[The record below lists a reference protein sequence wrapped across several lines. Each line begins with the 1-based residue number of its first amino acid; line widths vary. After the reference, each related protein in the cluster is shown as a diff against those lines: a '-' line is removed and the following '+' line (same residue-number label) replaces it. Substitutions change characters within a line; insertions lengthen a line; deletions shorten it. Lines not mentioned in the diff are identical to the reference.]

1 MMFLIS
7 PMFAVVSMLLNLS
20 LILVLNF
27 FSPVRN
33 ANWGS
38 ISQAL
43 IFHQVR
49 KYLLLLDPRKSHIKF
64 WRPQMLLLVRNPRS
78 SCSLID
84 FVNSMKKGGLY
95 VLGQVHVGSL
105 ASEELDPLLEKTN

>member
-1 MMFLIS
+1 
-7 PMFAVVSMLLNLS
+7 MFAAVSILLCLS
-20 LILVLNF
+20 LILALHYT
-27 FSPVRN
+27 SP
-33 ANWGS
+33 AKKENWGH

-49 KYLLLLDPRKSHIKF
+49 KFLLLLDPRKSHVKF

-84 FVNSMKKGGLY
+84 FVNHMKKGGLY
-95 VLGQVHVGSL
+95 VLGQVTLGSL
-105 ASEELDPLLEKTN
+105 QQAATDPLAEKTQDWLSLID